1 MPSLCIV
8 SITSEYDEGGD
19 LSAIYPVDANNF
31 DLVLGSS
38 NATFYPEYT
47 TFINI
52 EQSKVKTY
60 HRINVHFTTAP
71 SVPLEVT

>member
-1 MPSLCIV
+1 M
-8 SITSEYDEGGD
+8 TSEYDEGGD
-19 LSAIYPVDANNF
+19 LSAIYPDSVNANNF

-38 NATFYPEYT
+38 NATFYPEYS

-52 EQSKVKTY
+52 EQSNVKTY
-60 HRINVHFTTAP
+60 HKINVHFTTAP

>member
-1 MPSLCIV
+1 M
-8 SITSEYDEGGD
+8 TSEYDEGGD

-38 NATFYPEYT
+38 NATFYPEYS

-52 EQSKVKTY
+52 EQSNVKTY
-60 HRINVHFTTAP
+60 HKINVHFTTAP